1 MENIIL
7 KTKMPY
13 YHLFSGDFNFA
24 NWESKYFARLQ
35 FRDFDESSFFKVIKF
50 RESSNWCPFEN
61 FHFCIIFNHSGKEMQ
76 QETDLNVQQCQHS
89 KVKPLLKVGT
99 LI

>member
-35 FRDFDESSFFKVIKF
+35 FRDFDE
-50 RESSNWCPFEN
+50 
-61 FHFCIIFNHSGKEMQ
+61 
-76 QETDLNVQQCQHS
+76 
-89 KVKPLLKVGT
+89 
-99 LI
+99 